1 MCKEEKS
8 QMHNIELARKDQY
21 TLKKFSMGRFLMGC
35 TRKKQTLK
43 TIKLNHLTI
52 LKHTIKE
59 IPMKSF
65 SKAAVIGSALLTTSS
80 AFALD
85 MPDMT
90 GYYYSVQY
98 ALLEVDVTNSDGSGN
113 STTPGVAFE
122 LGRTIYPNDV
132 ANISVE
138 GVLVLGLEDK
148 TAFTYFN
155 GNSRYKAGLDNAVG
169 VQLKAHRQFN
179 NQFAGYLNLGVM
191 NVSANVISES
201 NNGGG
206 VWVPDQLPIDNDQ
219 TSYTYAIGAEYRVG
233 ETSAITFSYNSI
245 LGDDV
250 GDSDVDI
257 TSFNLG
263 YKASF

>member
-1 MCKEEKS
+1 
-8 QMHNIELARKDQY
+8 MHNIELARKDY
-21 TLKKFSMGRFLMGC
+21 YAPKKLSLRWFLKGC
-35 TRKKQTLK
+35 TQKKQTLK
-43 TIKLNHLTI
+43 TINLNHLPI

-65 SKAAVIGSALLTTSS
+65 SKAAVIGSALLTSSS

-98 ALLEVDVTNSDGSGN
+98 ALLEVDITKTSGTAVGSGAA
-113 STTPGVAFE
+113 TTPGVVFE
-122 LGRTIYPNDV
+122 LGRTVFPNDV

-138 GVLVLGLEDK
+138 GVLLLGLDDK
-148 TAFTYFN
+148 TAYTFNN
-155 GNSRYKAGLDNAVG
+155 GNSKVEGGVDNAIG
-169 VQLKAHRQFN
+169 VQVKAHRQFN
-179 NQFAGYLNLGVM
+179 EQFAGYVNLGVM
-191 NVSANVISES
+191 NVSANITQQVRG
-201 NNGGG
+201 NNG
-206 VWVPDQLPIDNDQ
+206 VWVDGATNDEDQ

-233 ETSAITFSYNSI
+233 EAAAITFSYNSI
-245 LGDDV
+245 LSDDV
-250 GDSDVDI
+250 GTSNVDI

>member
-1 MCKEEKS
+1 MCKKETS
-8 QMHNIELARKDQY
+8 RMRNIELAHEDNNA
-21 TLKKFSMGRFLMGC
+21 LKKLSLRWFLKGC
-35 TRKKQTLK
+35 TQKNQTLK
-43 TIKLNHLTI
+43 PINLNQLPI

-98 ALLEVDVTNSDGSGN
+98 ALLEMDISNVDGSGN
-113 STTPGVAFE
+113 STSPAVVFE
-122 LGRTIYPNDV
+122 LGRTVFPNDV

-138 GVLVLGLEDK
+138 GVFMLGIGDDK
-148 TAFTYFN
+148 TAFTYN
-155 GNSRYKAGLDNAVG
+155 NAGSKYTAGLDLGIG
-169 VQLKAHRQFN
+169 VQAKAHRQFN
-179 NQFAGYLNLGVM
+179 EDFAGYVNLGLM
-191 NVSANVISES
+191 NVSTNISDETR
-201 NNGGG
+201 NNQGNWIGPS
-206 VWVPDQLPIDNDQ
+206 VDDSQ
-219 TSYTYAIGAEYRVG
+219 TAYTYAIGAEYRLG
-233 ETSAITFSYNSI
+233 EASAVTFSYNAI
-245 LGDDV
+245 LVDDI
-250 GDSDVDI
+250 GNSDVDM